1 MTPMSCIRVFR
12 SWPWGGLALL
22 VVACAGGWFTAGPRP
37 SALVGRWVDLASATP
52 RDTVVWD
59 LASNGVRRMTRITLS
74 RSTADSTPVPRMT
87 VRTIDEGL
95 WYVSGALSDSIDRAF
110 CFKRRSR
117 DGATCRHFRLDTL
130 ARASEHPLRRLVILA
145 DDRGQAR
152 DEVFLERSA
161 SPH

>member
-1 MTPMSCIRVFR
+1 MIAMSCIRVSR
-12 SWPWGGLALL
+12 SWRWGGLTLL

-37 SALVGRWVDLASATP
+37 SALVGRWVDSASATP

-59 LASNGVRRMTRITLS
+59 LASNGVRRMTRITVT
-74 RSTADSTPVPRMT
+74 RRTADSATVPHVML
-87 VRTIDEGL
+87 RTSDEGL
-95 WYVSGALSDSIDRAF
+95 WYVSGALSDSINRAF

-130 ARASEHPLRRLVILA
+130 SRAGERPLRRLVILA
-145 DDRGQAR
+145 DDRGQTR
-152 DEVFLERSA
+152 DQVLVERSA